1 MLYKH
6 CRIFFFY
13 IFSCTLKQ
21 WHKIGSNLLIGKF
34 CHLSFHSNAHFK
46 KGNTLKLY
54 LFWLAIWNTIMPQ
67 NQASLMRFSWQNRCK
82 FFWYVFEW
90 TEASLSQ
97 TEGMFSSVVLVC
109 QYPIFLFMLSK
120 MHCKI
125 VQLIVLIVVLQNSN
139 RIVHVKSCFE
149 RNDIT
154 VLDKFDVK
162 KNNRPL
168 F

>member
-1 MLYKH
+1 
-6 CRIFFFY
+6 
-13 IFSCTLKQ
+13 
-21 WHKIGSNLLIGKF
+21 
-34 CHLSFHSNAHFK
+34 
-46 KGNTLKLY
+46 
-54 LFWLAIWNTIMPQ
+54 
-67 NQASLMRFSWQNRCK
+67 
-82 FFWYVFEW
+82 
-90 TEASLSQ
+90 
-97 TEGMFSSVVLVC
+97 MFSSVVLVC

-139 RIVHVKSCFE
+139 RIGYVKSCFE